1 MAAVGQHQRQRRQ
14 TERQIER
21 AQVGRPSAQR
31 NEHLIDDDAKGQRR
45 HDREHAGQDAHTPW
59 QPRGADSTDA
69 LRVQGAGESSVGS
82 SGDLHLRPPGNE
94 TSPGAF
100 GYVLVHTEKDGV
112 NSMDCYFHS
121 NVPSV
126 APCVECGKPIC
137 ATCRDER
144 GGCPSCR
151 LAAKVEAA
159 TATRQQI
166 PGAVPPRPAPASVRG
181 KATVATMPDPV
192 ESRALV
198 ALGYPLWPLAL
209 TLAARSQAVAD
220 PAPASVTGAGL

>member
-1 MAAVGQHQRQRRQ
+1 
-14 TERQIER
+14 
-21 AQVGRPSAQR
+21 
-31 NEHLIDDDAKGQRR
+31 
-45 HDREHAGQDAHTPW
+45 
-59 QPRGADSTDA
+59 
-69 LRVQGAGESSVGS
+69 
-82 SGDLHLRPPGNE
+82 
-94 TSPGAF
+94 
-100 GYVLVHTEKDGV
+100 
-112 NSMDCYFHS
+112 MDCYFHS

-126 APCVECGKPIC
+126 APCAECGKPIC

-166 PGAVPPRPAPASVRG
+166 PGAVPPRPAPATVR
-181 KATVATMPDPV
+181 ATATIVAPSDPP

-209 TLAARSQAVAD
+209 ISLLDRKQSRRLRRQALQALGFNAGMYGFAAMLWLIAQIPFFNISAWVLL
-220 PAPASVTGAGL
+220 PLMPILFLVASVYYGIKTWNGDDVRVPVISSWIEDRFPQEETNSR